1 MSDSNLT
8 KVIQLLECPSEGS
21 KPISKKDACAI
32 LNIAYNTKR
41 LANIID
47 EFKDRKAYE
56 ASRREKNRGKPAEQ
70 HEIQTVVEQY
80 LSGENVTDIAKR
92 LFRTTPFVHAII
104 EKIGVPVRPTGD
116 DRFVKALL
124 PDACMADSFADKEI
138 AWSAKYHRPCII
150 ETEITPEYAEDKPG
164 LEVVDYE
171 EDGAKMYRIYV
182 LEPIDE
188 EVLPQFASVSKGGRY
203 AYAYAYDLGK
213 LEHLKAYGIDITRL

>member
-1 MSDSNLT
+1 M
-8 KVIQLLECPSEGS
+8 IQLLEPGS
-21 KPISKKDACAI
+21 SDTKPITKKDACAI

-56 ASRREKNRGKPAEQ
+56 ASRREKNRGKPAEP

-80 LSGENVTDIAKR
+80 LASENVTDIAKR
-92 LFRTTPFVHAII
+92 LFRPTAFVHNII
-104 EKIGVPVRPTGD
+104 ERVGVPTRPTGD
-116 DRFVKALL
+116 DRFIKAML
-124 PDACMADSFADKEI
+124 PDACMADSFALKEV

-150 ETEITPEYAEDKPG
+150 EAEITPEYAEDKPG

-171 EDGAKMYRIYV
+171 AEGAKMYRIYV

-213 LEHLKAYGIDITRL
+213 LEHLKAYGVVITRL